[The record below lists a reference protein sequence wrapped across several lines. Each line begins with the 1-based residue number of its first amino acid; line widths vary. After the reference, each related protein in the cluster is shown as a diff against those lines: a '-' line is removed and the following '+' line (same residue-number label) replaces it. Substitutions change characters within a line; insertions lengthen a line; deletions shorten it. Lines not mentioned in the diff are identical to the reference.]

1 MRMQRHSRVAEEVEL
16 ADLSRNMELPQA
28 ALEDTEEENLVSR
41 VMQEMS
47 RSENDRATIES
58 RVDKRRCEVYLNIFI
73 IAIVMMQPSGDCG
86 IPIRLW
92 LSIYF
97 LISSVQAVS
106 YILN

>member
-1 MRMQRHSRVAEEVEL
+1 MQRHSRVSEEVEL

-28 ALEDTEEENLVSR
+28 ALEDTFEEENLVSR

-47 RSENDRATIES
+47 RSENDQASVES
-58 RVDKRRCEVYLNIFI
+58 RVGKRRCEVYFNIFI
-73 IAIVMMQPSGDCG
+73 IALVMMQPSGDCG

-97 LISSVQAVS
+97 LICSVQAVA